1 MLWQAGYKVKASAL
15 VEKFPGSFLQGT
27 GSHCENYI
35 LPLEPGLNKVVFSL
49 PTLLSYS
56 LALLC

>member
-1 MLWQAGYKVKASAL
+1 MLWQAAPEVKAFVL
-15 VEKFPGSFLQGT
+15 LERFPGSFLQEAE
-27 GSHCENYI
+27 SHCENYI
-35 LPLEPGLNKVVFSL
+35 LPVEPGLNKVVFSL

>member
-1 MLWQAGYKVKASAL
+1 MLWQAGPEVKASVF
-15 VEKFPGSFLQGT
+15 VENFPGSFLQEA

-35 LPLEPGLNKVVFSL
+35 LLLEPGLNKVVFSL
-49 PTLLSYS
+49 PTLLSHS

>member
-1 MLWQAGYKVKASAL
+1 MLWQAVPEVKASVL
-15 VEKFPGSFLQGT
+15 VEKFPGSLLQQA

>member
-1 MLWQAGYKVKASAL
+1 MLWQAGPEVKPSAL
-15 VEKFPGSFLQGT
+15 MEKFPGSFLQEA

-35 LPLEPGLNKVVFSL
+35 LPLEPELNEVVFSL
-49 PTLLSYS
+49 PPWLSHS